1 MTVLSQKSRSQLVLM
16 FYISYRKPHKDSI
29 ELLSNKISLN
39 DSLRKL
45 IGYNDAL
52 EGLPG
57 AEAVDE
63 LLKLQRQTYMA
74 ILQLNSKVKELKEI
88 SLAMQIQTMTPS

>member
-1 MTVLSQKSRSQLVLM
+1 
-16 FYISYRKPHKDSI
+16 
-29 ELLSNKISLN
+29 
-39 DSLRKL
+39 L

-57 AEAVDE
+57 AEAVDK

>member
-39 DSLRKL
+39 DSLR
-45 IGYNDAL
+45 
-52 EGLPG
+52 
-57 AEAVDE
+57 
-63 LLKLQRQTYMA
+63 
-74 ILQLNSKVKELKEI
+74 S
-88 SLAMQIQTMTPS
+88 